1 VLDLFRIFADV
12 LFPVFGIAAIGFVAA
27 RRWRIPYEALSTI
40 AYRILTPA
48 FIFRILSD
56 PAGFDGPIAKMMATS
71 LGTVVVVWALMTLR
85 LRRQSG
91 ERRTLDAMASTFG
104 NVGNLGFPIVLFGLG
119 ERSLAPASI
128 HFLSVTIGAFVIG
141 VSMAARLRSGTV
153 GDAIKRVA
161 LTPAI
166 AVTPFALVASRAE
179 WAPPEALAR
188 LIGLLAD
195 AMIPVMLLTLGMQLA
210 SAHFTRDIGRLGTI
224 AVAKLVIAPF
234 VFLALAAAVG
244 LEGIARDSGLLLAAM
259 PTAVLVGLISLEFD
273 LESEV
278 ASAAILATSLAAI
291 PTLALV
297 LRVL

>member
-1 VLDLFRIFADV
+1 MLDLFRIFADV

-195 AMIPVMLLTLGMQLA
+195 AMIPVMLLTLGIQLA
-210 SAHFTRDIGRLGTI
+210 SSRLAAGWRRLGFIT
-224 AVAKLVIAPF
+224 VAKLVVSPT
-234 VFLALAAAVG
+234 VFLAVAALIG
-244 LEGIARDSGLLLAAM
+244 LEGVAHDSGFVLAAM
-259 PTAVLVGLISLEFD
+259 PTAVLVGLIGLEFD
-273 LESEV
+273 LETEV
-278 ASAAILATSLAAI
+278 ASAAILVTSVVAMG
-291 PTLALV
+291 TLSVVLTLV
-297 LRVL
+297 